1 MDNEVLFCL
10 QHSGPN
16 NVLLRGETPLLGITN
31 FSSMLRLR
39 NGKSATGGRR
49 TSETRELTTAVNAVA
64 IHLQDGT
71 SFWIY
76 KTPASHAGTSDR
88 LKVLNSVAC
97 LRLCTGL
104 SRFCL
109 CDDGEG
115 DGSDDDEHMV
125 LVGVVAVLSHV
136 H

>member
-64 IHLQDGT
+64 ILSKMGYQNE
-71 SFWIY
+71 
-76 KTPASHAGTSDR
+76 KT
-88 LKVLNSVAC
+88 
-97 LRLCTGL
+97 
-104 SRFCL
+104 
-109 CDDGEG
+109 
-115 DGSDDDEHMV
+115 V
-125 LVGVVAVLSHV
+125 LVGFDIHETDCYFQNIIFQCKVCLENVGKK
-136 H
+136 